1 MALLETLVDDFN
13 LGFQSGLWTKNGDA
27 SKINVTQNQLVMQCA
42 EGGGN
47 NYLTSVSTAYDSTGS
62 YAYLQVPDFGDQAIA
77 SFGFYFW
84 VYLDFNNTVRYLVQ
98 GGNLVAQKV
107 VAGSGGPIS
116 SIALDRNAHKW
127 LRLREAAGVT
137 YWDYS
142 SDGQSWVNQTS
153 LANPITM
160 TAVGILLQCTSGAET
175 KAPQVIIDNF
185 NTLDRSPYSYRRPST
200 GWVKPMSLRKGRRYD
215 IRRFFDQVA
224 PPVDNVITQDDPV
237 GVLDGITV
245 DVGTTQLDTVGLLD
259 TTTLDVGKTQT
270 DPVGISDSITVDVTR
285 SQSDLVGILDA
296 VTLDVGRTQ
305 SDTVGVGDSVTLAR
319 ESAVTDPVGV
329 SDSQAKD
336 AGRTVVDAVG
346 VVDSL
351 AAGVGRAP
359 VDPVGI
365 VDALSTIQDVIR
377 APVDAVG
384 VLDSVS
390 LGTGRTVTD
399 PVGVTDS
406 VTAELVEIEPP
417 VVVGYAV
424 GAAASGNS
432 IVFNKSDLP
441 TMLDGDYLVAMV
453 RCSTSAAS
461 TLYSCT
467 GFTLLA
473 PASYTVDAGGRL
485 IGAHGHV
492 VTTAGSEPS
501 TYTFAFTGTGGRHSG
516 VLLLVRGVDIT
527 NPVSGYANGGTTYY
541 NHGSFASGW
550 TTAVGSLILAAAANE
565 VVSPNSSTPTSVDS
579 DYTTVAVQPHTSGTG
594 VTRTVVWVGS
604 KTAASATAPSSSG
617 TVWASSSS
625 LAYWSLSLTGLPV
638 AVEDIP
644 GFPNVTSALAF
655 HGATMAH
662 RGASGVSGMPEMS
675 ERGYDYAVDQGY
687 GILEFSAN
695 RTSDGVWVGCHDAD
709 LNRTSETSGLPAIS
723 TQTWAT
729 VQTFQNT
736 LNDGGT
742 PAPYYR
748 LVDFLDKY
756 TPTHVVFADPKF
768 AVGSVTDFLDT
779 LDAHGGPTKIVVK
792 YFGVGSGSN
801 ALADAATARGYQTW
815 GYYYDAD
822 YGDGDMAANQSHWSI
837 LGMEY
842 GASTAAWTAVQDYGK
857 PVVGHIAASQANY
870 DTAMA
875 NGADLVQCSRP
886 DLIAAVSSQ
895 GGEARMP
902 TDAVGIGDSV
912 AAASGRIVTDL
923 VGVLDTA
930 VLDSGRALSDL
941 VGIGDTAT
949 PVADYVRSQ
958 ADVVGIADTVTVAL
972 TRTTTDPVGLL
983 DGVALQADR
992 TVTDLVG
999 VGDAIAAQVTRDYTD
1014 PVGVTDSAALV
1025 AAYVRAVTDTTGIVD
1040 SVTVDL
1046 TASGAVST
1054 TDQVGITDAVAT
1066 VFDTSRAVADPVG
1079 ITDAVTAALFT
1090 DVSASDL
1097 VGIVDS
1103 VTVTKDLQV
1112 SDTVGIA
1119 DTVALAAARTV
1130 TDTVGVT
1137 DSVTAELYTAA
1148 GATDL
1153 VGISDTVT
1161 VVADYTRT
1169 VTDPV
1174 NLTDTTTLDSS
1185 RTVTDLV
1192 GVGDS
1197 VTAQII
1203 LTVTITDQ
1211 VGILDAPQLAVD
1223 YRRTVADPVG
1233 IVDSVAAALGEIE
1246 FADQVGVT
1254 DSVRV
1259 FLFGII
1265 GPDRT
1270 YDMVGESRTTDMVG
1284 ESRTCD
1290 VVGESHTTDVIFE
1303 SRTCDVVFESRD
1315 ADITTESTVREMT
1328 TA

>member
-1 MALLETLVDDFN
+1 MARAGRGYPV
-13 LGFQSGLWTKNGDA
+13 A
-27 SKINVTQNQLVMQCA
+27 SYRPLIGYGTAAV
-42 EGGGN
+42 N
-47 NYLTSVSTAYDSTGS
+47 NYV
-62 YAYLQVPDFGDQAIA
+62 QDF
-77 SFGFYFW
+77 
-84 VYLDFNNTVRYLVQ
+84 T
-98 GGNLVAQKV
+98 
-107 VAGSGGPIS
+107 
-116 SIALDRNAHKW
+116 
-127 LRLREAAGVT
+127 
-137 YWDYS
+137 
-142 SDGQSWVNQTS
+142 
-153 LANPITM
+153 
-160 TAVGILLQCTSGAET
+160 
-175 KAPQVIIDNF
+175 
-185 NTLDRSPYSYRRPST
+185 
-200 GWVKPMSLRKGRRYD
+200 
-215 IRRFFDQVA
+215 
-224 PPVDNVITQDDPV
+224 DPV
-237 GVLDGITV
+237 GVTDPAITV
-245 DVGTTQLDTVGLLD
+245 VADYVRGQ
-259 TTTLDVGKTQT
+259 
-270 DPVGISDSITVDVTR
+270 
-285 SQSDLVGILDA
+285 
-296 VTLDVGRTQ
+296 
-305 SDTVGVGDSVTLAR
+305 
-319 ESAVTDPVGV
+319 TDPVGV
-329 SDSQAKD
+329 SDSIS
-336 AGRTVVDAVG
+336 VV
-346 VVDSL
+346 L
-351 AAGVGRAP
+351 
-359 VDPVGI
+359 
-365 VDALSTIQDVIR
+365 T
-377 APVDAVG
+377 
-384 VLDSVS
+384 
-390 LGTGRTVTD
+390 RTVTD
-399 PVGVTDS
+399 PVGVLDPTTVDAGKSQTDLVGVTDAAVTESGRTATDLLGVLDTATLVAAYVRAVTDPVGVLDGVALDSSRTVTDLVGVTDS
-406 VTAELVEIEPP
+406 VTAELVEIETP
-417 VVVGYAV
+417 VVVGYAA

-441 TMLDGDYLVAMV
+441 TMLDGDYLVAV
-453 RCSTSAAS
+453 LRCSTSAAS

-501 TYTFAFTGTGGRHSG
+501 TYTFTFTGTGGRHSG
-516 VLLLVRGVDIT
+516 VLLLVRGVDIAA
-527 NPVSGYANGGTTYY
+527 PVSGYANSGTTYY

-550 TTAVGSLILAAAANE
+550 ATTVGSLILAAAANE

-617 TVWASSSS
+617 TVWASASS
-625 LAYWSLSLTGLPV
+625 LAYWSISLAGLPV
-638 AVEDIP
+638 AAEAIP

-662 RGASGVSGMPEMS
+662 RGASGVTGMPEMS
-675 ERGYDYAVDQGY
+675 ERGYDYAVGQGY

-723 TQTWAT
+723 AQTWAT
-729 VQTFQNT
+729 VQTFSNS

-768 AVGSVTDFLDT
+768 AVGSITDFLDT
-779 LDAHGGPTKIVVK
+779 LDAHGGNSKIVVK

-842 GASTAAWTAVQDYGK
+842 GASAAAWTAVQDYRK

-902 TDAVGIGDSV
+902 TDPVGVLDSTALEVGRTQADAVGVLDSV
-912 AAASGRIVTDL
+912 ALAATRSQTDSVGLLDSVALDAARAVTDP
-923 VGVLDTA
+923 VGVLDTVTA
-930 VLDSGRALSDL
+930 DRTTAVTDAVGVLDTVSLDTSRTVTDS
-941 VGIGDTAT
+941 VGVTDTAT
-949 PVADYVRSQ
+949 PAAAYVRSQ
-958 ADVVGIADTVTVAL
+958 DDLVGVTDSVVAALARTV
-972 TRTTTDPVGLL
+972 TDPVGLL
-983 DGVALQADR
+983 DSVALQADR
-992 TVTDLVG
+992 AITDLVG
-999 VGDAIAAQVTRDYTD
+999 VADAIAAQVTRDYTD
-1014 PVGVTDSAALV
+1014 PVGVTDSAAPV

-1054 TDQVGITDAVAT
+1054 TDQVGITDSAAT
-1066 VFDTSRAVADPVG
+1066 AFDTSRAVTDPVG
-1079 ITDAVTAALFT
+1079 VTDSVTAALFT
-1090 DVSASDL
+1090 AVSVSDL

-1103 VTVTKDLQV
+1103 VTVTKDRQV
-1112 SDTVGIA
+1112 SDIVGVT
-1119 DTVALAAARTV
+1119 DTVALTATRSQ
-1130 TDTVGVT
+1130 TDPVSIL
-1137 DSVTAELYTAA
+1137 DSVTAELFTAA
-1148 GATDL
+1148 AANDL
-1153 VGISDTVT
+1153 VGISDTAA

-1169 VTDPV
+1169 VTDLV
-1174 NLTDTTTLDSS
+1174 GVADTTTLDTS
-1185 RTVTDLV
+1185 RAVADLV
-1192 GVGDS
+1192 GVTDT
-1197 VTAQII
+1197 VAAQII
-1203 LTVTITDQ
+1203 LTVTISDT
-1211 VGILDAPQLAVD
+1211 VGISDAAAVVAG
-1223 YRRTVADPVG
+1223 YARTVGDPVG
-1233 IVDSVAAALGEIE
+1233 IGDSVTTTQ
-1246 FADQVGVT
+1246 DQIQFIDPVGVT

-1270 YDMVGESRTTDMVG
+1270 FDMVAESRTTDMVA

-1290 VVGESHTTDVIFE
+1290 VAAESHTADVIFE

-1315 ADITTESTVREMT
+1315 ADITTESHVNVM
-1328 TA
+1328 ASA